1 MKRIL
6 SCLTVLA
13 LLFTLIVPCFAAG
26 ENSSVIYIKTAK
38 NLIEL
43 SEKCTLDTWSQ
54 SKTVLLDPIDFLHAT
69 FSKDE
74 QAYNQFIYS
83 MYKFRAYDR
92 QQTRKRKMAES
103 VNKSDN

>member
-13 LLFTLIVPCFAAG
+13 LLFTVIVPCFAAG

-38 NLIEL
+38 DLMEL

-54 SKTVLLDPIDFLHAT
+54 SKTVLLENDIDLA
-69 FSKDE
+69 DE
-74 QAYNQFIYS
+74 DCHHHRSGWEN
-83 MYKFRAYDR
+83 R
-92 QQTRKRKMAES
+92 
-103 VNKSDN
+103 